1 MKLKRLLSGKEGW
14 KSNKMSSERHPWL
27 TGTVNTYYCFEGIY
41 LFEGL
46 EWNPD
51 QGGGRGGVG
60 T

>member
-1 MKLKRLLSGKEGW
+1 
-14 KSNKMSSERHPWL
+14 MSSERHPCL